1 MVRRVSRDGW
11 DPDQYSRFAAER
23 AQPFWDL
30 VALIRPSGEPGG
42 GFGRCAD
49 LGCGTGELTAAVTD
63 RLDIAEMLGVDS
75 SDAMLAKARA
85 DVGDRDHR
93 LRFAR
98 GDIAQWTGR
107 ADHDLV
113 LSNASLHWV
122 PDHPAV
128 LQRWWAAVAP
138 GGQLAVQVPA
148 NADHPAAV
156 IAGQVASTEPFLTAF
171 NLMPPPDPVAQ
182 NVLAPEQYAVVL
194 DDLGATEQSV
204 RLQVYPHRLP
214 STADVVEWMRGTSLT
229 RFLRI
234 LPTDVGEQ
242 FLATCR
248 ERILAELG
256 EHVPFFF
263 PFKRILVWARKGS

>member
-1 MVRRVSRDGW
+1 MSELGRDGW
-11 DPDQYSRFAAER
+11 DPDRYARFSAER
-23 AQPFWDL
+23 SEPFWDL

-42 GFGRCAD
+42 VFGRCAD

-75 SDAMLAKARA
+75 SDAMLARARTEA
-85 DVGDRDHR
+85 GDRDHR

-107 ADHDLV
+107 SDHDLV

-128 LQRWWAAVAP
+128 LQRWWAAIAP

-148 NADHPAAV
+148 NADHPVAL
-156 IAGQVASTEPFLTAF
+156 IAHQVASTEPFLAAF
-171 NLMPPPDPVAQ
+171 SQMPPPDPVAQ

-194 DDLGATEQSV
+194 DELGATDQTV
-204 RLQVYPHRLP
+204 RLQVYAHRLA
-214 STADVVEWMRGTSLT
+214 STSDVVEWMRGTSIT
-229 RFLRI
+229 RFLRA
-234 LPTDVGEQ
+234 LPADLGEQ
-242 FLATCR
+242 YVATYR
-248 ERILAELG
+248 QRVIEALG
-256 EHVPFFF
+256 QSEPFFY
-263 PFKRILVWARKGS
+263 PFKRILMWARKAR

>member
-1 MVRRVSRDGW
+1 
-11 DPDQYSRFAAER
+11 
-23 AQPFWDL
+23 L
-30 VALIRPSGEPGG
+30 
-42 GFGRCAD
+42 
-49 LGCGTGELTAAVTD
+49 
-63 RLDIAEMLGVDS
+63 LGVDS
-75 SDAMLAKARA
+75 SDAMLAKARS

-122 PDHPAV
+122 PDHAAV
-128 LQRWWAAVAP
+128 LQRWWAAITP

-156 IAGQVASTEPFLTAF
+156 IAHQVASTEPFITAF
-171 NLMPPPDPVAQ
+171 DLIPPPDPVAQ

-194 DDLGATEQSV
+194 DDLGATEQTV

-214 STADVVEWMRGTSLT
+214 SAADVVEWMRGTSLT

-234 LPTDVGEQ
+234 LPADIGVQYVT
-242 FLATCR
+242 AYR
-248 ERILAELG
+248 ERVLEELG
-256 EHVPFFF
+256 ESTPFFY
-263 PFKRILVWARKGS
+263 PFKRILMWARKGS